1 MRHRNK
7 MYRIIFFI
15 LISLS
20 LSAQK
25 TGEGSESVFYIDT
38 ILAKHYT
45 FAKTTFP
52 ENSRSISTF
61 LEENINDLKG
71 ANSNLEL
78 LYTKESPAGKHYC
91 FTQKIGNIPVYHS
104 MVKVTILQNKKMV
117 DAIALTFSEENI
129 SYPISNANCLFPE
142 EQKLIPAIKST
153 EDHFEIIKNL
163 KGELLYYHDQYSY
176 AGKKDT
182 TATLSVFNPDPLTS
196 ANISYGAPYYDNNDA
211 TNSSLDA
218 ELQWKDIDLKFE
230 NDTFYLENDYYF
242 IKDLDAPNIA
252 VVIAEKDTFSYDRSQ
267 SGFEDINAFYHLCNE
282 RNYILSLG
290 FNSLVNQPLYIDPHA
305 HKGGDQSSFDESTTP
320 DQLLFGQ
327 GGIDDAEDADVLVHE
342 FGHFVSANA
351 APLSNNG
358 QERKAVDEG
367 FGDYLAASY
376 SKSINTYNWSKV
388 FNWDGN
394 NGTWQGRTAETSKH
408 YPEDYKGISMHRDGE
423 MWSSTLM
430 QINADLGRK
439 LTDSLVF
446 QALFAQSTNTTMVD
460 AAINLIDA
468 DTALF
473 NGKYYNIIYK
483 RLQDRGFFPADDTST
498 TTTIT
503 EITIV
508 NSGEF
513 AKGNELQIQLPAL
526 GSGTIK
532 LYDANGKLVDDIV
545 FTNQQN
551 FNYSNE
557 NIASGLYFIEIIAA
571 SKSKKTKLIRY

>member
-38 ILAKHYT
+38 VLAKHYT
-45 FAKTTFP
+45 FSKTTFP

-104 MVKVTILQNKKMV
+104 MVKVTILQNKKVV
-117 DAIALTFSEENI
+117 DVVALTFSEENI
-129 SYPISNANCLFPE
+129 SYPTSTANCLFPE
-142 EQKLIPAIKST
+142 EQKLIPAIKSK

-163 KGELLYYHDQYSY
+163 KGELLYYRDQYSY

-182 TATLSVFNPDPLTS
+182 TATLSVFNPDPLTT
-196 ANISYGAPYYDNNDA
+196 AQTSYGAPYFDNSDA
-211 TNSSLDA
+211 TNTSLNA
-218 ELQWKDIDLKFE
+218 ELKWKDIALKFE

-252 VVIAEKDTFSYDRSQ
+252 VVIAEKDTFYYNRSQ
-267 SGFEDINAFYHLCNE
+267 KGFEDINTFYHLSNE
-282 RNYILSLG
+282 RNYILGLG
-290 FNSLVNQPLYIDPHA
+290 FSSLVNKTLYIDPH
-305 HKGGDQSSFDESTTP
+305 GWSGNENSSFDESTIP
-320 DQLLFGQ
+320 NSLIFGE
-327 GGIDDAEDADVLVHE
+327 GGIDDAEDADVVMHE
-342 FGHFVSANA
+342 FGHFVSANGS
-351 APLSNNG
+351 PLSNDG

-367 FGDYLAASY
+367 FGDYLAVSY
-376 SKSINTYNWSKV
+376 SKNISTYNWSKV

-394 NGTWQGRTAETSKH
+394 NGLWQGRSAASAKH
-408 YPEDYKGISMHRDGE
+408 YREDYTGNFWKDGE

-430 QINADLGRK
+430 QINSDLGRVI
-439 LTDSLVF
+439 TDSLVF
-446 QALFAQSTNTTMVD
+446 QALYAQSANMSMID

-473 NGKYYNIIYK
+473 NGKYHSIIYK
-483 RLQDRGFFPADDTST
+483 RLQDRGFFPSNDTST

-503 EITIV
+503 EITIA
-508 NSGEF
+508 NSREF

-526 GSGTIK
+526 GSGNIK

-557 NIASGLYFIEIIAA
+557 NIASGLYFIEITAA